1 MIKEIMTSEG
11 KFFKELNGVK
21 AVPTDPNGYL
31 AYQTDL
37 TIGAPNCAI
46 YNNPAY
52 LYGRVTLHGTKGYMA
67 KVANDWCFIAESA
80 VKIVGGVK
88 SASIKLLHRFS
99 VRKAVY

>member
-52 LYGRVTLHGTKGYMA
+52 LSVSYTHLTLPT
-67 KVANDWCFIAESA
+67 IA
-80 VKIVGGVK
+80 
-88 SASIKLLHRFS
+88 
-99 VRKAVY
+99 